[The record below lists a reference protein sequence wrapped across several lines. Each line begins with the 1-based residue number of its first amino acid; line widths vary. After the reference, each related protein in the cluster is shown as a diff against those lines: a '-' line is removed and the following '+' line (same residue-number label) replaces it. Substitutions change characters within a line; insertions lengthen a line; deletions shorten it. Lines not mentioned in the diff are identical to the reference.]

1 MKKIQVVLFILLF
14 SGILKAQNASEI
26 GGFFG
31 QSFYLGDL
39 NKEKLFKNPT
49 ISAGAFYRYILNP
62 RYAIRTSLTYG
73 SLKGDN
79 SNIYNEVPQSD
90 PPNVWP
96 FSFNTTV
103 VDFTVQFEFNFKK
116 FEYSSRSLT
125 YSPYVSGGLGMGY
138 YNKTVAYNY
147 DRSLYPS
154 GPVNPSPANTFNL
167 IIPFGLGVKVNFSRR
182 VSGAV
187 LWEFRK
193 TFMDD
198 LDGYEDIPD
207 PGFSSKLHNNDWY
220 YFVGITLSYK
230 INYMKTLCPAYED

>member
-1 MKKIQVVLFILLF
+1 MKKIKVVLIILLF

-39 NKEKLFKNPT
+39 NKEKLFKNPAL
-49 ISAGAFYRYILNP
+49 SMGAFYRYILNP

-73 SLKGDN
+73 SLKGNNDN
-79 SNIYNEVPQSD
+79 MYNDAPQS
-90 PPNVWP
+90 VWP
-96 FSFNTTV
+96 FAFKTV
-103 VDFTVQFEFNFKK
+103 LVDLTVQFEFNFRR
-116 FEYSSRSLT
+116 FEYSARNLT
-125 YSPYVSGGLGMGY
+125 YSPYISGGLGMGY
-138 YNKTVAYNY
+138 YNKAVTYNY
-147 DRSLYPS
+147 DRILNPGGPDDPDPS
-154 GPVNPSPANTFNL
+154 NSFNMV
-167 IIPFGLGVKVNFSRR
+167 IPFGLGVKVNFSRR
-182 VSGAV
+182 LSGAI

-207 PGFSSKLHNNDWY
+207 PGFSSNLHNNDWY

>member
-39 NKEKLFKNPT
+39 NKEKLFKNPAL
-49 ISAGAFYRYILNP
+49 SVGAFYRYVLNP

-79 SNIYNEVPQSD
+79 SNIYNEAPQSD
-90 PPNVWP
+90 PPNMWP
-96 FSFNTTV
+96 FSFNTIV
-103 VDFTVQFEFNFKK
+103 VDLTIQFEFNFKK
-116 FEYSSRSLT
+116 FEYSSRKLT
-125 YSPYVSGGLGMGY
+125 YSPYISGGLGMGY
-138 YNKTVAYNY
+138 YNKAVAYNY
-147 DRSLYPS
+147 DRILYPS
-154 GPVNPSPANTFNL
+154 GPDDPTPANTYNL

-182 VSGAV
+182 LSGAV

-198 LDGYEDIPD
+198 LDGYENIQD
-207 PGFSSKLHNNDWY
+207 PGFSSNLHNNDWY